1 MKNLFNMLHTNV
13 SAFYD
18 LAELILVG
26 TIVLGLAP
34 AIVIMSLV

>member
-1 MKNLFNMLHTNV
+1 MKNLFNMLQSNV

-18 LAELILVG
+18 LAELIVVG

-34 AIVIMSLV
+34 AIVMMSLV